1 MSQHPSKPPIT
12 EEHLADLLASRS
24 NTSPVPILKHKAEN
38 SVRRQ
43 LKDVAIKGCA
53 FHVRALAECTD
64 GKLISVIWHCRHLS
78 KAIDSC
84 MRQFGD
90 DELLKDEMRRRFVT
104 FLISVFCT
112 SFLCHVR
119 FFLRLLLF
127 DGWFLMMW
135 LDMVLSSHRLL
146 RDIDSLPLLPRNK
159 ICLHSCNCITL
170 VFDNLSDKHVPQNES
185 QCILKRSAVYF
196 YYLHAAKLL

>member
-1 MSQHPSKPPIT
+1 MSQHPTEPPIT

-64 GKLISVIWHCRHLS
+64 GKIISVIWHCRHLS

-90 DELLKDEMRRRFVT
+90 DELLKDEMRRRHGVKF
-104 FLISVFCT
+104 
-112 SFLCHVR
+112 
-119 FFLRLLLF
+119 
-127 DGWFLMMW
+127 
-135 LDMVLSSHRLL
+135 
-146 RDIDSLPLLPRNK
+146 P
-159 ICLHSCNCITL
+159 
-170 VFDNLSDKHVPQNES
+170 
-185 QCILKRSAVYF
+185 SAVKGYRQPSTP
-196 YYLHAAKLL
+196 APEQDMPV